1 MAFGVSMQPER
12 NSSPT
17 GVPHTGAILLGGA
30 HGALALARNFGRNGI
45 PVVLVTDDHPLPKF
59 SRYVQR
65 RFDWPGASAAET
77 PRWLVQLAEREG
89 LRNWLLVPCGDGEA
103 KLIAS
108 NLELLRSAFRV
119 ESCDW
124 ERLRTLCDKQ
134 MLAQSAAA
142 AGIAAPRAYRLRS
155 EADAASLDIAFP
167 VVLKPAM
174 RTARNAFTQAK
185 AWQADNREELI
196 ALYRE
201 AAKLV
206 GYENVVVQ
214 ELIPGGGEAQL
225 SYAALWH
232 RGKPVAEIVAQR
244 TRQFPIDFSYTS
256 TFVEVIVNDKVKA
269 AATALLTPIAFEGMV
284 EVEFKFDARDQQCAV
299 RIRRPRHRADDEQRR
314 RGRSRP
320 GSEGAA
326 RPCLDAPGARRR
338 RHQPADDARAHR
350 CCRLPALTAA
360 EARVRVVR
368 LGRPAARP
376 HGGAADDLARRRPFG
391 CRTVSPGRAGEDFAE
406 RALTSFRGACEASE
420 PGIHNPCITEG
431 Q

>member
-284 EVEFKFDARDQQCAV
+284 EVEFKFDARDQQYKVLDVNPRAWAWLALCESAGLDIAPMMSSVAAGAAV
-299 RIRRPRHRADDEQRR
+299 PAAKVQPGHAWMHLARDVVATSQLMM
-314 RGRSRP
+314 RGRIGVADYLRSLRQKLVFASFAWDDPLP
-320 GSEGAA
+320 GLMEVPLTIWRVAA
-326 RPCLDAPGARRR
+326 RSVAALFRRDEPAKTSPSAR
-338 RHQPADDARAHR
+338 
-350 CCRLPALTAA
+350 
-360 EARVRVVR
+360 
-368 LGRPAARP
+368 
-376 HGGAADDLARRRPFG
+376 
-391 CRTVSPGRAGEDFAE
+391 
-406 RALTSFRGACEASE
+406 
-420 PGIHNPCITEG
+420 
-431 Q
+431 

>member
-1 MAFGVSMQPER
+1 MAFDVSMRPER
-12 NSSPT
+12 NLSP
-17 GVPHTGAILLGGA
+17 VDIPHTGAILLGGA
-30 HGALALARNFGRNGI
+30 HGALALARNFGRHGI

-65 RFDWPGASAAET
+65 RFDWPGAGAAET

-142 AGIAAPRAYRLRS
+142 AGVAAPRAYRLRS

-185 AWQADNREELI
+185 AWQADSREALI

-206 GYENVVVQ
+206 GHENVVVQ

-244 TRQFPIDFSYTS
+244 TRQYPIDFSYTS
-256 TFVEVIVNDKVKA
+256 TFVEVVANDKVKA

-284 EVEFKFDARDQQCAV
+284 EVEFKFDARDQQYKVLDVNPRAWAWMALCESAGLDIAPMMNSVAADIAV
-299 RIRRPRHRADDEQRR
+299 APAKVHLGQAWMHLARDVVATSQLMM
-314 RGRSRP
+314 RGRIGVADYLHSLRQQLVFASFAWDDPLP
-320 GSEGAA
+320 GLMEVPLTIWRVAA
-326 RPCLDAPGARRR
+326 RSVAALFRRDEPAKASPSAR
-338 RHQPADDARAHR
+338 
-350 CCRLPALTAA
+350 
-360 EARVRVVR
+360 
-368 LGRPAARP
+368 
-376 HGGAADDLARRRPFG
+376 
-391 CRTVSPGRAGEDFAE
+391 
-406 RALTSFRGACEASE
+406 
-420 PGIHNPCITEG
+420 
-431 Q
+431 

>member
-1 MAFGVSMQPER
+1 MAFAVSMQPER
-12 NSSPT
+12 HPSP
-17 GVPHTGAILLGGA
+17 GAVPHTGAILLGGA

-65 RFDWPGASAAET
+65 RFDWPGADSAQT
-77 PRWLVQLAEREG
+77 PHWLVQLAEREG
-89 LRNWLLVPCGDGEA
+89 LRDWLLIPCGDGEA

-108 NLELLRSAFRV
+108 NIDMLRSTFRV

-185 AWQADNREELI
+185 AWQADSREDLI
-196 ALYRE
+196 ALYLE

-244 TRQFPIDFSYTS
+244 TRQYPVDFSYTS
-256 TFVEVIVNDKVKA
+256 TFVEVVANDKVKA
-269 AATALLTPIAFEGMV
+269 AATALLRAIAFEGMV
-284 EVEFKFDARDQQCAV
+284 EVEFKFDARDQQYKVLDVNPRAWAWLALCEAAGLDIAPMMSNVAAGTTVPTAQV
-299 RIRRPRHRADDEQRR
+299 RTGHAWMHVARDVVAAGHLMA
-314 RGRSRP
+314 RGRIGFADYLRSLRQKLVFASFAWDDPLP
-320 GSEGAA
+320 GLIELPLTVWRVAA
-326 RPCLDAPGARRR
+326 RSIAALLRKDEPAKTSPSAR
-338 RHQPADDARAHR
+338 
-350 CCRLPALTAA
+350 
-360 EARVRVVR
+360 
-368 LGRPAARP
+368 
-376 HGGAADDLARRRPFG
+376 
-391 CRTVSPGRAGEDFAE
+391 
-406 RALTSFRGACEASE
+406 
-420 PGIHNPCITEG
+420 
-431 Q
+431 